1 MVKTS
6 TALIM
11 SLSSSLNFKILM
23 QHSLLAQLH
32 FKLLEFF
39 LLINSPK
46 LNLRDQII
54 LKKLDFMMH
63 RVRFL
68 INLMLLKKPVDLF
81 MPPRAISYL
90 LAEFLMTP
98 PVLPTAILE
107 YLRVPIIALEHLV
120 MIQFLD

>member
-11 SLSSSLNFKILM
+11 SLSSSLNYKILM
-23 QHSLLAQLH
+23 QRSSLAQLH

-39 LLINSPK
+39 LLINSPR

-54 LKKLDFMMH
+54 LKKLDFMMFK
-63 RVRFL
+63 VRFL
-68 INLMLLKKPVDLF
+68 INLMLLKKLVDLF

-90 LAEFLMTP
+90 LAEFLMMLL
-98 PVLPTAILE
+98 VFLTAILE
-107 YLRVPIIALEHLV
+107 YLKELIIALEHLV